1 MYLFNHLAF
10 TTIYPHKHIN
20 IILGFEIGGL
30 YSMNIGEKI
39 KFYRTEAELSQKKL
53 GELAG
58 GINEVTI
65 RKYEAG
71 DRNPKIEQLQ
81 KIATALN
88 ISIYEFIDFDV
99 TTVSDAL
106 SLLFKLDN
114 LDAMNI
120 NYQETTDGIINPE
133 TISITFSDP
142 YILVNLAQYL
152 KARKIYEES
161 LQADPKEFSSQKEFS
176 EFQKKI
182 ASAFERAK
190 QRIVNT
196 DINIR

>member
-20 IILGFEIGGL
+20 TILRFEIGGL

-120 NYQETTDGIINPE
+120 NYQDTTDGIINPE

-182 ASAFERAK
+182 TSAFERAK

>member
-1 MYLFNHLAF
+1 MYLFDCLAI

-20 IILGFEIGGL
+20 TILRFEIGGL
-30 YSMNIGEKI
+30 YSMNTGEKI
-39 KFYRTEAELSQKKL
+39 KFYRTEAGLSQKKL

-120 NYQETTDGIINPE
+120 NYQDTTDGIINPE

>member
-1 MYLFNHLAF
+1 MYLFNHLEF

-20 IILGFEIGGL
+20 TILGFEIGGL

-120 NYQETTDGIINPE
+120 NYQETTDGIITPE

>member
-1 MYLFNHLAF
+1 
-10 TTIYPHKHIN
+10 
-20 IILGFEIGGL
+20 
-30 YSMNIGEKI
+30 
-39 KFYRTEAELSQKKL
+39 
-53 GELAG
+53 
-58 GINEVTI
+58 
-65 RKYEAG
+65 
-71 DRNPKIEQLQ
+71 
-81 KIATALN
+81 
-88 ISIYEFIDFDV
+88 
-99 TTVSDAL
+99 
-106 SLLFKLDN
+106 
-114 LDAMNI
+114 MNI
-120 NYQETTDGIINPE
+120 NYQDTTDGLINPE

-182 ASAFERAK
+182 TSAFERAK

>member
-1 MYLFNHLAF
+1 MYLFNHLEF

-20 IILGFEIGGL
+20 TILGFEIGGL

-120 NYQETTDGIINPE
+120 NYQDTTDGIINPE

-182 ASAFERAK
+182 TSAFERAK

>member
-20 IILGFEIGGL
+20 TILGFEIGGL

-182 ASAFERAK
+182 TSAFERAK

>member
-1 MYLFNHLAF
+1 MYLFDCLAI

-20 IILGFEIGGL
+20 TILRFEIGGL

-120 NYQETTDGIINPE
+120 NYQDTTDGIINPE
-133 TISITFSDP
+133 TISITFSEQP
-142 YILVNLAQYL
+142 NHKLNFKLL
-152 KARKIYEES
+152 
-161 LQADPKEFSSQKEFS
+161 
-176 EFQKKI
+176 
-182 ASAFERAK
+182 
-190 QRIVNT
+190 
-196 DINIR
+196 DIFLI

>member
-1 MYLFNHLAF
+1 
-10 TTIYPHKHIN
+10 
-20 IILGFEIGGL
+20 
-30 YSMNIGEKI
+30 MNIGEKI

-152 KARKIYEES
+152 KARKIYEET

-182 ASAFERAK
+182 TSAFERAK

>member
-1 MYLFNHLAF
+1 MYLFDCLAI

-20 IILGFEIGGL
+20 TILRFEIGGL

-39 KFYRTEAELSQKKL
+39 KFYRTEAGLSQKKL

-120 NYQETTDGIINPE
+120 NYQDTTDGIINPE

-182 ASAFERAK
+182 TSAFERAK